1 MKISWSWLQDYI
13 TAPAPLEQVA
23 HRLTLAGLEVE
34 GIHPYEQVRGSLAGV
49 VVGRVLTVAPHPNA
63 DRLRVTTVDVGAAE
77 AAHIVCGAP
86 NVAVGQTVL
95 VALPGT
101 TIYPTVGEPLTLK
114 EAKIRGERSQG
125 MICADDELGLGT
137 SHDGIRVLEKEFT
150 PGTPAAEALGLVHDQ
165 VIEIGLT
172 PNRTDALS
180 HVGVARDLAAI
191 YRTEHRTPSA
201 AIVASGPCPVQ
212 VKVESPTACPRYS
225 ARVVRGVKVG
235 PSPDWLRHRLQAI
248 GQRSIN
254 NVVDATNYVM
264 HELGQPLHAFDLATI
279 GGGQIMVR
287 TGTAGEAFTLLD
299 GQTATL
305 AATDLLICDA
315 TRPLVIAG
323 VKGGLNSGVTEAT
336 TDLLLE
342 SACFDPATVRAT
354 KRRLDLHTDSA
365 YRFERGTD
373 PNATLAALDRV
384 TQLIVELCGGTP
396 TEATDVSAGPFA
408 PAEVSLTYAYLDAII
423 GQPIAPD
430 EVDDILTRLG
440 IAVTRSGDAL
450 TCRVPRFK
458 ADVRGPQDIA
468 EEVLR
473 IYGMNQVPIPTK
485 LNASLS
491 FRPPSLEGRLDD
503 RVADLLA
510 GAGWR
515 EVWTNA
521 LTAHRH
527 TPDAAS
533 PVRILNPLS
542 EELDTLR
549 TSLLPSALEV
559 VAWNLNRQAQG
570 LQLFEVGKVYATAAD
585 ARAPYTEARR
595 LMLVAAGATAPADW
609 QRPTSAA
616 DLFTI
621 KGAVHRLLQ
630 RLPLPPLAEQALADD
645 AELAYG
651 FALLHGKVA
660 LGRYGVVRA
669 DVAKRFDVTAL
680 VAYAELDLEAL
691 ERLADQPAPTYAE
704 LPKAPLVRRDLA
716 MFVPEGVSWAQIREV
731 VMKSNPKLIR
741 EVVPFDVYRPKAGAA
756 EARPSYAL
764 TLALQDP
771 EQTLTDATVEG
782 TMSRV
787 MQLLEKE
794 LGVEIRRG

>member
-13 TAPAPLEQVA
+13 TAPAPLEAVA

-77 AAHIVCGAP
+77 PGHIVCGAP

-101 TIYPTVGEPLTLK
+101 TIYPTAGEPLTLK

-137 SHDGIRVLEKEFT
+137 SHDGIRVLDT
-150 PGTPAAEALGLVHDQ
+150 LLPPGTPAAEALGLVHDS

-191 YRTEHRTPSA
+191 YRTEHRTPT
-201 AIVASGPCPVQ
+201 ASVVGQGPCPVT
-212 VKVESPTACPRYS
+212 VRVENPAACPRYS

-279 GGGQIMVR
+279 GGGQIVVR
-287 TGTAGEAFTLLD
+287 TGPACDTFTLLD
-299 GQTATL
+299 GLVATL
-305 AATDLLICDA
+305 EATDLLICDA

-384 TQLIVELCGGTP
+384 TQLIIELCGGSP
-396 TEATDVSAGPFA
+396 TEVVDVSAGPFA
-408 PAEVSLTYAYLDAII
+408 PAEVNLTYAYLDGII

-440 IAVTRSGDAL
+440 ISVIRTGDTL

-491 FRPPSLEGRLDD
+491 FRPPSAEGRLDD

-527 TPDAAS
+527 TPAEAR
-533 PVRILNPLS
+533 PVSILNPLS
-542 EELDTLR
+542 EELDVLR

-570 LQLFEVGKVYATAAD
+570 LMLFEIGKVYATTAD
-585 ARAPYTEARR
+585 ARAPYAESRR

-609 QRPTSAA
+609 QHPASAA

-621 KGAVHRLLQ
+621 KGAVQRLLQ

-645 AELAYG
+645 AVLAYG
-651 FALLHGKVA
+651 FALMHGKAA

-669 DVAKRFDVTAL
+669 DVAKRLDVTAL

-716 MFVPEGVSWAQIREV
+716 MFVPEGVTWAQIREV
-731 VMKSNPKLIR
+731 VLKANPKLIR
-741 EVVPFDVYRPKAGAA
+741 EVVPFDVYRPKAGAT

-764 TLALQDP
+764 TLTLLDP

-782 TMSRV
+782 TMTRV